1 MSSRASIHLVLMDQI
16 SRRVVLNME
25 QRKKDFEAATK
36 VLIPTKDALSIISTR
51 GHIYERN
58 IAYTK
63 GTFNC
68 SLMVNFN
75 DRFSWI

>member
-1 MSSRASIHLVLMDQI
+1 MDQI

-63 GTFNC
+63 GTFHAWFNC

-75 DRFSWI
+75 DRISWI

>member
-1 MSSRASIHLVLMDQI
+1 MNLVLMDQI

-63 GTFNC
+63 GCF
-68 SLMVNFN
+68 
-75 DRFSWI
+75 FSPKNNIDL

>member
-1 MSSRASIHLVLMDQI
+1 
-16 SRRVVLNME
+16 VLNME

-63 GTFNC
+63 GSF
-68 SLMVNFN
+68 SLRSLGMRPISPSSCFG
-75 DRFSWI
+75 RKCLS